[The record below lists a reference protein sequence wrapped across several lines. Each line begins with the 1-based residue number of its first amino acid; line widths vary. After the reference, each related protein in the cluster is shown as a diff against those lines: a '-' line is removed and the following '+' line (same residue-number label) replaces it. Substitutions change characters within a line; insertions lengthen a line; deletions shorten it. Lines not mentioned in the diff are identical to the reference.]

1 VFLARILSKTVISQ
15 HSNDRCT
22 NLYIFE
28 NAVAMLVL
36 TRLTLTGHITGR
48 YAMHLVTTD
57 CRSSSSTIYDL
68 VTVKLG
74 HPIKHDECKGK
85 ALR

>member
-1 VFLARILSKTVISQ
+1 VFLAYVLSETVISEQ
-15 HSNDRCT
+15 STDRFT

-28 NAVAMLVL
+28 NVVATLVL
-36 TRLTLTGHITGR
+36 THLALTGHVTGR

-57 CRSSSSTIYDL
+57 CRSSSSAIYDL

-74 HPIKHDECKGK
+74 HLIKHDECKGK